1 MADDLL
7 PKNIEAEAALLGGLM
22 IDNRQFDAVDD
33 LLSAEHFYEP
43 LHGRIYACIS
53 KFIAADEVA
62 NPISLKPY
70 FEQDEQ
76 MQALGGVGYLAKLT
90 GSSAALIGLKN
101 MAQQIR
107 QLAVLRELIV
117 VGRRIAD
124 SAMDTSEGIDP
135 AALVQEAEAA
145 LQHINGTDA
154 DSRLAFT
161 AADCVAEV
169 MHDWDTPLGGV
180 GCGCIP
186 EMDKALGLI
195 RPTELVVMAGRPGS
209 GKTAVAL
216 SYANG
221 VARGALDSENLN
233 GGGVLFVSME
243 MSALELGGRLIADT
257 AAYSNPI
264 LYDRIANNWLN
275 QNERNNIQRIHHSL
289 SKLPMEV
296 IQTSTLTTP
305 RLRALVRRWKRT
317 FEKRG
322 VPMRLLVVDYL
333 QLMSGNKKGR
343 DENRSSEISEISRG
357 LKQIAMEEN
366 IGVLALSQL
375 SRAVEAREDKR
386 PRMSDLRES
395 GSIEQDANKV
405 VGLFSE
411 LYYHDQTKPS
421 SSASGFETKLLEW
434 EADRE
439 NLKDKIEIIILKR
452 RNGASGVTVHARFDR
467 EHQAVRGARN

>member
-1 MADDLL
+1 MAEDQQ

-22 IDNRQFDAVDD
+22 IDNRQFDAVDE
-33 LLSAEHFYEP
+33 LLTPEHFYEP
-43 LHGRIYACIS
+43 LHGRIYACIC
-53 KFIAADEVA
+53 KLIAADDVA
-62 NPISLKPY
+62 NPVSLKPY
-70 FEQDEQ
+70 FEHDEQ
-76 MQALGGVGYLAKLT
+76 MQALGGVGYLATLT
-90 GSSAALIGLKN
+90 GSSAALLGLKN
-101 MAQQIR
+101 MAQQIS
-107 QLAVLRELIV
+107 QLAVLRELIII
-117 VGRRIAD
+117 GRRIAE
-124 SAMDTSEGIDP
+124 SAMDTSAGIDP
-135 AALVQEAEAA
+135 SALVDEAESA
-145 LQHINGTDA
+145 LQNINGTDA
-154 DSRLAFT
+154 DSRLAFS
-161 AADCVAEV
+161 AAECISEV
-169 MHDWDTPLGGV
+169 MNEWDAPVGGV
-180 GCGCIP
+180 ACGCIP

-209 GKTAVAL
+209 GKTAVAV

-221 VARGALDSENLN
+221 VARGALDGDNPN
-233 GGGVLFVSME
+233 GGGVLFISME
-243 MSALELGGRLIADT
+243 MSALEIGGRLIADT
-257 AAYSNPI
+257 CAYSNPI
-264 LYDRIANNWLN
+264 RYDKIANNWLDAN
-275 QNERNNIQRIHHSL
+275 DRKQIQRVHQAM

-296 IQTSTLTTP
+296 IQASSLTIA

-333 QLMSGNKKGR
+333 QLMSGGRKGR
-343 DENRSSEISEISRG
+343 DENRTAEISEISRG

-366 IGVLALSQL
+366 VGVLALSQL

-386 PRMSDLRES
+386 PRLSDLRES

-421 SSASGFETKLLEW
+421 PNMSGFETKLLEW

-452 RNGASGVTVHARFDR
+452 RNGASGITVHACFDR
-467 EHQAVRGARN
+467 EHQAIRGARI